1 MRNIQ
6 VFKRG
11 KTGWVLRP
19 TGGRDMNPGMPDR
32 VTQWL
37 KSPFAQRI
45 LNKSVER

>member
-11 KTGWVLRP
+11 KTGWVVRP
-19 TGGRDMNPGMPDR
+19 TGGRDMNPGMPER
-32 VTQWL
+32 VQAWL